1 MGVWGDRLLP
11 RVLDAMGAA
20 PEVTRLRA
28 EVCTGLHGTVLE
40 LGFGSGL
47 NVPHYPAA
55 VTEVLAVEP
64 SDAAW
69 ALSERRRAESAVPV
83 RRSGLDGQR
92 LAEADGSVDCVL
104 STLTL
109 CTIPDVALALAE
121 VRRVLRPGG
130 TLQVF
135 EHGLAP
141 DAGVEAWQHR
151 LEPVQKRVFGGCHLT
166 RDVPALLSEAGF
178 RLDADAARY
187 LEGPRMM
194 RPWGYGHVIRA
205 SVPAGPDRDAR

>member
-1 MGVWGDRLLP
+1 MGVWSERLLP
-11 RVLDAMGAA
+11 RLLDSMGAA
-20 PEVTRLRA
+20 PEITRLRA
-28 EVCTGLHGTVLE
+28 EVCAGLHGTVLE
-40 LGFGSGL
+40 IGFGSGL

-69 ALSERRRAESAVPV
+69 ALSEKRRARSAVPV

-92 LAEADGSVDCVL
+92 LTEADDSVDCVL

-109 CTIPDVALALAE
+109 CTIPDAPRALAE

-130 TLQVF
+130 ALQVF

-141 DAGVEAWQHR
+141 DAGVVTWQHR
-151 LEPVQKRVFGGCHLT
+151 LEPLQKRVFGGCHLT
-166 RDVPALLSEAGF
+166 RDVPGLLTDAGF
-178 RLDADAARY
+178 CLDDDVARY
-187 LEGPRMM
+187 LQGPRMM
-194 RPWGYGHVIRA
+194 RPWGYGHVVRA
-205 SVPAGPDRDAR
+205 SVPGSG

>member
-11 RVLDAMGAA
+11 RVLDSMGAA

-28 EVCTGLHGTVLE
+28 AVCAGLHGTVLE

-47 NVPHYPAA
+47 NLPHYPAA

-83 RRSGLDGQR
+83 RRSGRDGQR
-92 LAEADGSVDCVL
+92 LTEADASVDCVL
-104 STLTL
+104 TTLTL
-109 CTIPDVALALAE
+109 CTIPDVSRALAE

-130 TLQVF
+130 TLHVF

-141 DAGVEAWQHR
+141 DAGVETWQHR

-166 RDVPALLSEAGF
+166 RDVPLLLTDAGF
-178 RLDADAARY
+178 RLDEDDAHY

-194 RPWGYGHVIRA
+194 RPWSYGHLVRA
-205 SVPAGPDRDAR
+205 SVPGSG

>member
-11 RVLDAMGAA
+11 RVLDSMGAA

-28 EVCTGLHGTVLE
+28 AVCAGLHGTVLE

-47 NVPHYPAA
+47 NLPHYPAA

-83 RRSGLDGQR
+83 RRSGRDGQR
-92 LAEADGSVDCVL
+92 L
-104 STLTL
+104 
-109 CTIPDVALALAE
+109 PDVSRALAE

-130 TLQVF
+130 TLHVF

-141 DAGVEAWQHR
+141 DAGVETWQHR

-166 RDVPALLSEAGF
+166 RDVPLLLTDAGF
-178 RLDADAARY
+178 RLDEDDAHY

-194 RPWGYGHVIRA
+194 RPWSYGHLVRA
-205 SVPAGPDRDAR
+205 SVPGSG

>member
-11 RVLDAMGAA
+11 RVLDAMGSA
-20 PEVTRLRA
+20 PEITRLRA

-69 ALSERRRAESAVPV
+69 ALSERRRAASAVPV
-83 RRSGLDGQR
+83 RRSGLDGHR
-92 LAEADGSVDCVL
+92 LAEADDSVDCVL

-130 TLQVF
+130 TLHAF

-166 RDVPALLSEAGF
+166 RDLPALLTDAGF
-178 RLDADAARY
+178 RLEADVAHY
-187 LEGPRMM
+187 LDGPRMT
-194 RPWGYGHVIRA
+194 RPWSYGRVVRA
-205 SVPAGPDRDAR
+205 SVSIAPERDAR